1 MTMRE
6 GSRTRQSGS
15 RDQPRSRELITLIM
29 RLAAFVATLIP
40 LAALALPWVT
50 LDGTEE
56 TVSGVGAVA
65 LLVPP
70 MSEYLYT
77 VSPLQATLLT
87 VGPILVALLAIITGY
102 NYRRRRSIYWVP
114 PAMLMVTGAI
124 AFGTADLITAAGPGL
139 VIVMSVSVLLI
150 LHQAAIRVQVVL
162 RRKTK
167 MPAVYRALAVAT
179 GMGHYR
185 WSER

>member
-1 MTMRE
+1 MRE
-6 GSRTRQSGS
+6 RNRTRQSGS
-15 RDQPRSRELITLIM
+15 RDQTGSRELITLAM

-70 MSEYLYT
+70 MSEYLYA
-77 VSPLQATLLT
+77 VSPLQAALLT
-87 VGPILVALLAIITGY
+87 VGPMLVALLAIITSY
-102 NYRRRRSIYWVP
+102 NYRRRRSIYWAP
-114 PAMLMVTGAI
+114 PAMLIVAVAI
-124 AFGTADLITAAGPGL
+124 AYGATDLVTAAGPGL
-139 VIVMSVSVLLI
+139 VIVMTVSALLT
-150 LHQAAIRVQVVL
+150 LHQIAIRVQVVL
-162 RRKTK
+162 RRKMK
-167 MPAVYRALAVAT
+167 MPAIYRALAVAT

>member
-1 MTMRE
+1 MRE
-6 GSRTRQSGS
+6 GNRTRQQGS
-15 RDQPRSRELITLIM
+15 RDQTRSRELATLIM

-40 LAALALPWVT
+40 LAAMALPWVG

-56 TVSGVGAVA
+56 AVSGVGAIA

-77 VSPLQATLLT
+77 VSPLQAALLT
-87 VGPILVALLAIITGY
+87 VGPILVVLLAIITSY
-102 NYRRRRSIYWVP
+102 NYRRRKSIIWAP
-114 PAMLMVTGAI
+114 PAMLIVAVAI
-124 AFGTADLITAAGPGL
+124 AYGAGDLVTVIGPGL
-139 VIVMSVSVLLI
+139 VIVMAVAALLT
-150 LHQAAIRVQVVL
+150 LHQVAIRVQVVL
-162 RRKTK
+162 RRKMK
-167 MPAVYRALAVAT
+167 MPEVYRALAVAT

>member
-1 MTMRE
+1 MHE
-6 GSRTRQSGS
+6 NSRTSVHGRNS
-15 RDQPRSRELITLIM
+15 ELITFIM

-40 LAALALPWVT
+40 LAALALPWVM
-50 LDGTEE
+50 LDGTGT

-70 MSEYLYT
+70 MSGYLFT
-77 VSPLQATLLT
+77 VSPLQAALLT
-87 VGPILVALLAIITGY
+87 AGPILVAWLAIVTGY
-102 NYRRRRSIYWVP
+102 NYRRRKSIYWAP
-114 PAMLMVTGAI
+114 PAMLAVAVGIAYGSPDLVTAI
-124 AFGTADLITAAGPGL
+124 EPGL
-139 VIVMSVSVLLI
+139 MIVMVVAALLT
-150 LHQAAIRVQVVL
+150 LHQITIRVQVVL
-162 RRKTK
+162 RRNMK

>member
-1 MTMRE
+1 MQERN
-6 GSRTRQSGS
+6 RTRQSGS
-15 RDQPRSRELITLIM
+15 PDQTRSRELITLVM

-56 TVSGVGAVA
+56 AVSGVGAVA
-65 LLVPP
+65 LLAPP

-77 VSPLQATLLT
+77 VSSLQATLLT

-102 NYRRRRSIYWVP
+102 NYRRRRSIYWAP
-114 PAMLMVTGAI
+114 PAMLIVSGAI
-124 AFGTADLITAAGPGL
+124 AFGTADLITTTEPGL
-139 VIVMSVSVLLI
+139 AIVMAVSVLLI
-150 LHQAAIRVQVVL
+150 LHQAAIRIQVVL
-162 RRKTK
+162 RRKMK
-167 MPAVYRALAVAT
+167 MPEVYRTLAVVT

-185 WSER
+185 WSEQ